1 MIHFLCYSKRKKIW
15 CHYFFIAC
23 NRGLME
29 LPQITCILLC
39 IPQFLLQFIMKNV
52 ESFEEFLPEWYTKV
66 SVSTV
71 YEVLVM
77 TFIMLLVPLQLLSLS
92 FARLHALTNSLTVP
106 HRAVR
111 ELRCVIITQ
120 QHTKQKAI
128 FFKMQLIPYL
138 YVNRYCFI

>member
-1 MIHFLCYSKRKKIW
+1 MLKALKN
-15 CHYFFIAC
+15 FFQ
-23 NRGLME
+23 NGTQR
-29 LPQITCILLC
+29 
-39 IPQFLLQFIMKNV
+39 
-52 ESFEEFLPEWYTKV
+52 
-66 SVSTV
+66 SV
-71 YEVLVM
+71 YPLYMEVLVM

-111 ELRCVIITQ
+111 ELRRVIITQ